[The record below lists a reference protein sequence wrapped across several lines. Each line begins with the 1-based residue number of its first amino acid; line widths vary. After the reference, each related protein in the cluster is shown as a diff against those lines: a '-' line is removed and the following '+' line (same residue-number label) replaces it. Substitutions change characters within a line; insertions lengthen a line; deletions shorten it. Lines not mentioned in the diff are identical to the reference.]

1 MYAASS
7 SSSNLRLASDN
18 RVLTRNRSLVD
29 VQGQLLHRSLVEEAR
44 KRRLIK
50 TVGDVE
56 NVGFQSPYAV
66 SRKPRSSRR

>member
-7 SSSNLRLASDN
+7 SSNRRLASDN
-18 RVLTRNRSLVD
+18 RTLTRNRSLVD
-29 VQGQLLHRSLVEEAR
+29 VQSQLLHRSLLEEAR
-44 KRRLIK
+44 KRRLFK

-56 NVGFQSPYAV
+56 TVGFQSPYAV